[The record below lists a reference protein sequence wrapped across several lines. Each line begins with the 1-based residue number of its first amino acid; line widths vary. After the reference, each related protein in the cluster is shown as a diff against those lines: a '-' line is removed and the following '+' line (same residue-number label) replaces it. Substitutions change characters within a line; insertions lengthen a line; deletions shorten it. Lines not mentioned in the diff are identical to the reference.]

1 MNEIVAYELGG
12 KKYVGFTRVSYGKK
26 DTPEK
31 LREYRLENFP
41 VSPVGTR
48 KEIKKFIQDKLK
60 GFDGAV
66 LNDPV
71 CDVMFREFVRTED
84 LGEKIG

>member
-1 MNEIVAYELGG
+1 MSEIIEYELGD
-12 KKYVGFTRVSYGKK
+12 KKFVGFIRVLYGKK
-26 DTPEK
+26 DTPEE
-31 LREYRLENFP
+31 LREYRLEN
-41 VSPVGTR
+41 VQTSPVGTR

-71 CDVMFREFVRTED
+71 CDVMFHEFVLTEH
-84 LGEKIG
+84 L